1 MPLNSAPTRML
12 RNQEVTL
19 PALQHMEDAPS
30 AEGRAYVHALLFGL
44 RPSQLLTSQSSA
56 LSAGAQHTRLGSHQL
71 LPLSW
76 KSRRGCCSQMANMQ
90 PQSARHTPAAGC
102 PQMLQCVW
110 QQRGP
115 GEVSLHTLL
124 SLETSTHV
132 PSLSH
137 LLSHWRYM
145 QNCNLFHKIS
155 TVTCRLALGWQ

>member
-90 PQSARHTPAAGC
+90 PQSSRHTPAAGC
-102 PQMLQCVW
+102 PQMLQSVCGSKGDPARSACTPYCLW
-110 QQRGP
+110 RP
-115 GEVSLHTLL
+115 APMFHPFL
-124 SLETSTHV
+124 TSFPTGDTCKTAI
-132 PSLSH
+132 
-137 LLSHWRYM
+137 Y
-145 QNCNLFHKIS
+145 S
-155 TVTCRLALGWQ
+155 TKYLQ